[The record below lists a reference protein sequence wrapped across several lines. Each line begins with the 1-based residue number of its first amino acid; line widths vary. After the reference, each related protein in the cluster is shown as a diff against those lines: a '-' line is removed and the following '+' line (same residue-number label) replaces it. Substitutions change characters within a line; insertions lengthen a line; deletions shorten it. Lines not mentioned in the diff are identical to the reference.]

1 MHWLRWIYGP
11 SSPVGLLPLFSLPLK
26 QHGLLLEAKLS
37 KPGGCSVLEAPFV
50 LTVIS
55 SEELRDK
62 NLLQCVKPFCR
73 SVRRPHAPA
82 GEICSACRGN
92 LLSLHPEGCFVL
104 LLFPEA
110 SSSSCSDSCA
120 ATRALLNICTVSATE
135 LWQMWVMITSEAHQ
149 KRKHMRLWHYSAG
162 SNLCLIIY
170 WPKKFNKKYVLCTK
184 VNEINNPLQSTALI
198 ASRLF

>member
-1 MHWLRWIYGP
+1 MHLCFVSRAFAMNPNRREEVSIIFSAAVDGRLGSGRRSRMHWLRWIYGP

-82 GEICSACRGN
+82 GEICSACTPRAVLSFSSSQRPLPPAVQTRARLPGHYWTSVPCLPLSYGKCEWWLRQKHIRRGN
-92 LLSLHPEGCFVL
+92 ICGC
-104 LLFPEA
+104 
-110 SSSSCSDSCA
+110 D
-120 ATRALLNICTVSATE
+120 
-135 LWQMWVMITSEAHQ
+135 ITQ
-149 KRKHMRLWHYSAG
+149 L
-162 SNLCLIIY
+162 
-170 WPKKFNKKYVLCTK
+170 
-184 VNEINNPLQSTALI
+184 ALI
-198 ASRLF
+198 FV

>member
-1 MHWLRWIYGP
+1 MVCCWSKTLKARRLQRPWGP
-11 SSPVGLLPLFSLPLK
+11 LCSDCHLQWGTPGQEPPAVCQAFLQKRAPSPRAS
-26 QHGLLLEAKLS
+26 
-37 KPGGCSVLEAPFV
+37 
-50 LTVIS
+50 
-55 SEELRDK
+55 
-62 NLLQCVKPFCR
+62 
-73 SVRRPHAPA
+73 
-82 GEICSACRGN
+82 RGN

-170 WPKKFNKKYVLCTK
+170 WPKKFNKKYVL
-184 VNEINNPLQSTALI
+184 
-198 ASRLF
+198 

>member
-62 NLLQCVKPFCR
+62 NLLQSVKPFCR

-82 GEICSACRGN
+82 GEICSACTPRAV
-92 LLSLHPEGCFVL
+92 LSF
-104 LLFPEA
+104 
-110 SSSSCSDSCA
+110 SSSQRPLPPA
-120 ATRALLNICTVSATE
+120 VQTRARLPGALLNICTVSATE

-170 WPKKFNKKYVLCTK
+170 WRKKLIKKYVL
-184 VNEINNPLQSTALI
+184 
-198 ASRLF
+198 